1 MKATLL
7 SAGVALGLFA
17 ALVGTGG
24 CQSIAGVE
32 ERSLDEQSQLCRE
45 YCDVITTNCAG
56 DNAQYQ
62 TDEQCMRVCSALE
75 PGSKLEP
82 TGNTAACRLER
93 AKNAIRE
100 PQNQCRLAGPGGGGG
115 PCGSDCEAWCGLLEV
130 ACEAQFRQISG
141 DCVETCENS
150 LVDQGSFDLVRD
162 YFGDT
167 LQCRLV
173 HTMVAFVE
181 NPEVHCTHAKF
192 DADALCVG
200 DGEPSCEEMCRHA
213 QGTCRGERAVYES
226 TEQCLAV
233 CELFDQGS
241 PGDTFHPTVAC
252 RTYHAVTAAVDDA
265 DFHCPHAG
273 PTGDGMCGPDDGDV
287 TGSCQAFCTILEA
300 ACGDHDQWEARAA
313 CEAACS
319 TDLAGKGAQPTMP
332 GYRVAT
338 AESGD
343 NLHCRALHAVRALED
358 PAQCDAAFG
367 AAPCR

>member
-1 MKATLL
+1 
-7 SAGVALGLFA
+7 V
-17 ALVGTGG
+17 
-24 CQSIAGVE
+24 
-32 ERSLDEQSQLCRE
+32 
-45 YCDVITTNCAG
+45 
-56 DNAQYQ
+56 
-62 TDEQCMRVCSALE
+62 RV
-75 PGSKLEP
+75 
-82 TGNTAACRLER
+82 R
-93 AKNAIRE
+93 AE
-100 PQNQCRLAGPGGGGG
+100 
-115 PCGSDCEAWCGLLEV
+115 
-130 ACEAQFRQISG
+130 
-141 DCVETCENS
+141 
-150 LVDQGSFDLVRD
+150 
-162 YFGDT
+162 FGDT
-167 LQCRLV
+167 PEGRPA
-173 HTMVAFVE
+173 HRMVAFVE
-181 NPEVHCTHAKF
+181 DPEVHCTDAKS
-192 DADALCVG
+192 DADAVCVG
-200 DGEPSCEEMCRHA
+200 RGEPSCEEMCRHA

-338 AESGD
+338 AE
-343 NLHCRALHAVRALED
+343 
-358 PAQCDAAFG
+358 
-367 AAPCR
+367 